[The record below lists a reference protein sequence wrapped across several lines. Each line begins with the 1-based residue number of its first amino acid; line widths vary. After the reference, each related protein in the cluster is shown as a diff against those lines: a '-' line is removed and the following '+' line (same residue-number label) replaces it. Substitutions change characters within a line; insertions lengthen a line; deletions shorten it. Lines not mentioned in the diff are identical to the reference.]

1 MLVMERGTALT
12 GVTWT
17 NEALKVNYEIALEAM
32 RVEGSDFFCGLTFP
46 AGDSYC
52 SLILGGWGGQIT
64 GISSINGDDAS
75 DNMTT
80 KVINFDAERW
90 YRVKVRVT
98 GARIEA
104 WLDDEKIV
112 DLDTEG
118 LKITIR
124 YGDIEMSEPLGIA
137 TWKTTGAVREIK
149 IRQIEPP
156 VSRKK

>member
-1 MLVMERGTALT
+1 
-12 GVTWT
+12 
-17 NEALKVNYEIALEAM
+17 
-32 RVEGSDFFCGLTFP
+32 
-46 AGDSYC
+46 
-52 SLILGGWGGQIT
+52 
-64 GISSINGDDAS
+64 
-75 DNMTT
+75 MTT